1 MNNLIPIV
9 YGEPKSINC
18 EIIAKTWKKLN
29 LKKKK
34 RIFLIGNFNIIHN
47 QIRKHNI
54 NLKLLKMSKLSD
66 FTQHKKKS
74 NTIKVLDIPNND
86 RLVINCINKA
96 HNLAV
101 KKKIKGF
108 VTAPINKK
116 ILNNKFPGLTEYLAH
131 KCNLNGSEVMMI
143 FNKKLAVV
151 PLTTHLEIKNVT
163 KKITRSLILKKTKTL
178 NNFYKKYFFKKPRIA
193 MLGLN
198 PHNSENKK
206 NSTENLVIKQSIKKL
221 KKDRINVEGPFPAD
235 TIFMKNKFNFDVI
248 VGMYHDQV
256 LTPFKTLF
264 KFNASN
270 ITLGLNYVRIS
281 PDHGTGQDIIGKNK
295 ANPESLIY
303 SLNTIFK
310 LVK

>member
-9 YGEPKSINC
+9 YGEPRSINC
-18 EIIAKTWKKLN
+18 EIIAKTWKKLK

-34 RIFLIGNFNIIHN
+34 RIFLIGNYNIIQN
-47 QIRKHNI
+47 QIRKHKI
-54 NLKLLKMSKLSD
+54 NLKLLKISKLSD
-66 FTQHKKKS
+66 FTQYKKKS

-86 RLVINCINKA
+86 KLVINSINKA
-96 HNLAV
+96 HNLAE

-163 KKITRSLILKKTKTL
+163 KKITKSLILKKTKTL
-178 NNFYKKYFFKKPRIA
+178 NNFYKKYFLKKPRIA

-221 KKDRINVEGPFPAD
+221 KKERINVEGPFPAD

>member
-9 YGEPKSINC
+9 YGEPRSINC
-18 EIIAKTWKKLN
+18 EIIAKTWKKLK

-34 RIFLIGNFNIIHN
+34 RIFLIGNYNIIQN
-47 QIRKHNI
+47 QIRKHKI
-54 NLKLLKMSKLSD
+54 NLKLLKISKLSD
-66 FTQHKKKS
+66 FTQYKKKS

-86 RLVINCINKA
+86 KLVINSINKA
-96 HNLAV
+96 HNLAE

-163 KKITRSLILKKTKTL
+163 KKITKSLILKKNKTL
-178 NNFYKKYFFKKPRIA
+178 KKFYKKYFLKKPRIA

-221 KKDRINVEGPFPAD
+221 KKERINVEGPFPAD